1 MCNPDILHLYTL
13 GIGGDIQIFFLC
25 LVYFP
30 DSQRH
35 DIQIL
40 WFDKNN
46 APLKAVQI
54 TYDHIWTTMVLFKGL
69 VITKITRHLNSTFVV
84 TMNLVICLTLQVS
97 IPASK
102 FCLPSLPLI
111 ESSPA
116 NNNIL
121 FHIPADL
128 STASLVSD
136 RGKGKV
142 FDITGKHK
150 QAKSKSM

>member
-54 TYDHIWTTMVLFKGL
+54 TYDHI
-69 VITKITRHLNSTFVV
+69 
-84 TMNLVICLTLQVS
+84 
-97 IPASK
+97 
-102 FCLPSLPLI
+102 
-111 ESSPA
+111 
-116 NNNIL
+116 
-121 FHIPADL
+121 
-128 STASLVSD
+128 
-136 RGKGKV
+136 
-142 FDITGKHK
+142 
-150 QAKSKSM
+150 